1 MLANKLYSMANS
13 YPVQYKPQ
21 LFLSI
26 EYQILPTQ
34 QLLYITIQLLLFN
47 MMNNSSIFQ
56 WLGLREKIE

>member
-13 YPVQYKPQ
+13 YPVLYKPQ

-26 EYQILPTQ
+26 EYQILPTK

-47 MMNNSSIFQ
+47 MMNHSSIFQ
-56 WLGLREKIE
+56 CLGLREIIE